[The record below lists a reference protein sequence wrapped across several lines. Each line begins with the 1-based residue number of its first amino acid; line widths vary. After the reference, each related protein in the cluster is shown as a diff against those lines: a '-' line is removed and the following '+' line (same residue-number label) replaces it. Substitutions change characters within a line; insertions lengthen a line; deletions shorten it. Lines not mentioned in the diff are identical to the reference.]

1 MIGLGPKNLVS
12 LSATRWVEMSYGLP
26 VRHKARFRLQR
37 FRSGSDCMHACVHL
51 CACVCVCVCVRAHVW
66 VCACVRVWVC
76 VFFVCFVESVQRFAE
91 VSLWVFVGE
100 PHSVTQAR
108 TYQTP
113 QFYSIL
119 LNPVPYDS

>member
-37 FRSGSDCMHACVHL
+37 FRSRSDCMHACVHL
-51 CACVCVCVCVRAHVW
+51 CARVW
-66 VCACVRVWVC
+66 VCACVGVC
-76 VFFVCFVESVQRFAE
+76 VCFVCFVESVQRVAE

-113 QFYSIL
+113 QFCSIL
-119 LNPVPYDS
+119 LNPVP